1 MAKDTSKNK
10 LLPILTVVFAV
21 AVIALGAFMVS
32 GAGDKAAPEQAAA
45 PEVTEATEPVEEP
58 SELQATLFFASDYQ
72 QGEQGNPKDNLTGII
87 NAVKADKSTLDGL
100 IFCGDYS
107 NISSLGSFE
116 ATPENAISEIKEVMA
131 GAYPDLSEDNM
142 IFTQGN
148 HDALTISINSPGL
161 HEFDDYLVYVNN
173 TEIDFPWQQGKTAK
187 SLYKVTH
194 TKEVMKQCF
203 DSLREKG
210 ETRPIIVAQHV
221 PLHFT
226 ARTASVKG
234 TGDNLYSSLIF
245 DVVNEA
251 ANDLN
256 IIYVTGHNH
265 SGGWDNY
272 MGGSCYFKKPGDTI
286 LIPEYNKDKI
296 TTDTYKAET
305 LNFTY
310 LNAGYTGYSKASPD
324 NTLTGTVCEIYD
336 NKFVFTKYAS
346 DGVHALS
353 AAGTANNDPDD
364 SGLISSEHYS
374 KALESPQKVE
384 RK

>member
-1 MAKDTSKNK
+1 MAKNTSKNR
-10 LLPILTVVFAV
+10 LLPILTAAFAV
-21 AVIALGAFMVS
+21 AVIALGAGMFLS
-32 GAGDKAAPEQAAA
+32 AGDKATQEQVAATE
-45 PEVTEATEPVEEP
+45 PTEATEPVEEP
-58 SELQATLFFASDYQ
+58 SELQATLFFTSDYQ
-72 QGEQGNPKDNLTGII
+72 KGEQGEPKDNLTAII
-87 NAVKADKSTLDGL
+87 NAVKADKSSLDGAV
-100 IFCGDYS
+100 FCGDYS
-107 NISSLGSFE
+107 NIPGLSSYQ
-116 ATPENAISEIKEVMA
+116 ATPEYAISEIKEVMA
-131 GAYPDLSEDNM
+131 GAYPNLEEDNM
-142 IFTQGN
+142 IFVQGN
-148 HDALTISINSPGL
+148 HDALTISINAPGI
-161 HEFDDYLVYVNN
+161 HEFDDYIVYVNN
-173 TEIDFPWQQGKTAK
+173 AEIDFPWEQGKTSK

-194 TKEVMKQCF
+194 TAEVMKLRF
-203 DSLREKG
+203 DKMIEQG

-251 ANDLN
+251 AKDLN

-272 MGGSCYFKKPGDTI
+272 MGGSCYFKQPGDTI
-286 LIPEYNKDKI
+286 LIPEFDKNKI

-324 NTLTGTVCEIYD
+324 NALTGTVCEIYD
-336 NKFVFTKYAS
+336 NKFVFTKYAA
-346 DGVHALS
+346 DGIHALS